1 MLEVM
6 VRCVLNAKRRSYFL
20 FFRSLTNA
28 EKNYEQMEKK
38 RFALIYSCKK
48 FSQYVYGKFIKSD
61 HKPLETII
69 RKPVSSKHPSIQRFL
84 FSLMKHDM
92 QIEFVPGNFLHI
104 AETSSRAH
112 SPLISQ
118 TTDLD
123 EKAVLMIHTLNSI
136 LSATSDLNKS
146 KKKLIK
152 INFFN
157 G

>member
-1 MLEVM
+1 M
-6 VRCVLNAKRRSYFL
+6 VSCVLNAKRRSYFL

-48 FSQYVYGKFIKSD
+48 FSQYVYGEFIKSD

>member
-1 MLEVM
+1 M
-6 VRCVLNAKRRSYFL
+6 LNAKQRSYFL

-28 EKNYEQMEKK
+28 EKNYAQMEKK
-38 RFALIYSCKK
+38 CLAIVCACKK
-48 FSQYVYGKFIKSD
+48 FSQYVYGEFIKSD

-112 SPLISQ
+112 SPLISK

-123 EKAVLMIHTLNSI
+123 EKAVLMIHTLNSS
-136 LSATSDLNKS
+136 LSATSD
-146 KKKLIK
+146 
-152 INFFN
+152 
-157 G
+157 

>member
-1 MLEVM
+1 M
-6 VRCVLNAKRRSYFL
+6 LNAKQRSYFL

-28 EKNYEQMEKK
+28 EKNYAQMEKK

-48 FSQYVYGKFIKSD
+48 FSQYVYGEFIKSD
-61 HKPLETII
+61 HKPLEMII
-69 RKPVSSKHPSIQRFL
+69 RKPVSSIHPSVQRFL

-112 SPLISQ
+112 SPLISK

-123 EKAVLMIHTLNSI
+123 EKAVLMIHTLNSS
-136 LSATSDLNKS
+136 LSATSD
-146 KKKLIK
+146 
-152 INFFN
+152 
-157 G
+157 